1 MKSFAETR
9 TLLVGLALLPLLANA
24 LTYWVDISCT
34 GKIPNTIE
42 EAIYMARRASQRLA
56 DEHDDYFADI
66 FDRLFNT
73 DATDRV
79 SLGRAQNVM
88 YTISDLKVTLNQE
101 QSDVRVYCDDDSW
114 GSGGRW
120 QVVPD
125 IYVLPAGFPRNSERT
140 RGKDQEFYD
149 PINGMRT
156 APDILGC
163 KTLSLNP
170 LGVTY
175 RAQAIGDYWSTENNR
190 RSSITLCELGI
201 GKPRSFNEI
210 DDDANYDVD
219 LDDYRAM
226 TSFTMLHEFTHMIGI
241 DTLDYAYDIVGCQ
254 SLFNPEALVNAQ
266 TYAYLGAFAVLAD
279 REWRWEGDR
288 DRPGKLV
295 YDSTLR
301 KRMLHQLL
309 APRGHGRDWL
319 SKHNHTEESW

>member
-1 MKSFAETR
+1 
-9 TLLVGLALLPLLANA
+9 
-24 LTYWVDISCT
+24 
-34 GKIPNTIE
+34 
-42 EAIYMARRASQRLA
+42 
-56 DEHDDYFADI
+56 
-66 FDRLFNT
+66 
-73 DATDRV
+73 
-79 SLGRAQNVM
+79 M

-190 RSSITLCELGI
+190 RSSITVCRHIRSVFSWRPRMFTRIRQLCELGI

-226 TSFTMLHEFTHMIGI
+226 TSFTMLHEVCT
-241 DTLDYAYDIVGCQ
+241 
-254 SLFNPEALVNAQ
+254 
-266 TYAYLGAFAVLAD
+266 
-279 REWRWEGDR
+279 
-288 DRPGKLV
+288 
-295 YDSTLR
+295 DSY
-301 KRMLHQLL
+301 
-309 APRGHGRDWL
+309 
-319 SKHNHTEESW
+319 N